1 MDDMD
6 IMRPSRITPSQRY
19 TTSDIQFLEP
29 NHNAMKSIIE
39 DTADLLRGMGL
50 EVNPVA
56 TAPRFAGIVA
66 KLPNDS
72 QVFFVWSEMDEGD
85 FILELPVSG
94 RARTHFR

>member
-1 MDDMD
+1 
-6 IMRPSRITPSQRY
+6 
-19 TTSDIQFLEP
+19 
-29 NHNAMKSIIE
+29 MKSIIE

-85 FILELPVSG
+85 F
-94 RARTHFR
+94 HFRVARFWQSDNPFSMMAFEDLISALVNLRILISS

>member
-1 MDDMD
+1 
-6 IMRPSRITPSQRY
+6 
-19 TTSDIQFLEP
+19 
-29 NHNAMKSIIE
+29 MKSIIE

-56 TAPRFAGIVA
+56 TAPKFAGIVA

-85 FILELPVSG
+85 F
-94 RARTHFR
+94 HFRVARFWQSENPFSMMAFEDLIAALVNLRILISS

>member
-1 MDDMD
+1 
-6 IMRPSRITPSQRY
+6 
-19 TTSDIQFLEP
+19 
-29 NHNAMKSIIE
+29 MKSIIE
-39 DTADLLRGMGL
+39 DTADFLIGMGL

-85 FILELPVSG
+85 F
-94 RARTHFR
+94 HFRVARFWQSENPFSMMAFEDLIAALVNLRILISS

>member
-1 MDDMD
+1 M
-6 IMRPSRITPSQRY
+6 T
-19 TTSDIQFLEP
+19 
-29 NHNAMKSIIE
+29 SIIE
-39 DTADLLRGMGL
+39 DTASILRGMGL

-85 FILELPVSG
+85 F
-94 RARTHFR
+94 HFRVARFWQSDNPFSMMAFEDLISALVNLRILISS

>member
-1 MDDMD
+1 
-6 IMRPSRITPSQRY
+6 
-19 TTSDIQFLEP
+19 
-29 NHNAMKSIIE
+29 MKSIIE
-39 DTADLLRGMGL
+39 NTADILRGMGL

-85 FILELPVSG
+85 F
-94 RARTHFR
+94 HFRVARFWQSENPFSMMAFDDLISAITNLRILINQ

>member
-1 MDDMD
+1 
-6 IMRPSRITPSQRY
+6 
-19 TTSDIQFLEP
+19 
-29 NHNAMKSIIE
+29 MKSIIE
-39 DTADLLRGMGL
+39 NTADILRGMGL

-85 FILELPVSG
+85 F
-94 RARTHFR
+94 HFRVARFWQSENPFSMMAFDDLTSAITNLRILINQ